1 MKKGEVARYA
11 GEGLSRDEI
20 RRRLYLHGVKNF
32 YQEVEMD
39 SELADAHR
47 DVSFAAAHVTQ
58 HSHRFL
64 EIICC
69 VRGRLGY
76 LLDTRRYQIQP
87 GDIIIVPP
95 GVTHLPI
102 LPDQMTSPYVR
113 DVVWVSPL
121 MLEYIRKMHPD
132 FRGADRPLVL
142 STAGTG
148 WEYLTRLFEKN
159 TRESETKAA
168 GWEVC
173 VYGNTAQLLI
183 HLSRAAEEPD
193 GCYSAVSGGDLLEK
207 VLDYVREN
215 MSGRITLTDTA
226 RQFHIS
232 ESTLTHLFSREM
244 GMGFY
249 RCVTQRRLAEAK
261 NQIARGLSMEEAG
274 RSVGYSEY
282 SAFYRAFRAEYGISP
297 LQYRKLIAAQEN
309 REEERR

>member
-1 MKKGEVARYA
+1 MKKSEMAAYA
-11 GEGLSRDEI
+11 GEGCSRDEF
-20 RRRLYLHGVKNF
+20 RRILFQHGVRNF
-32 YQEVEMD
+32 YQELEMD
-39 SELADAHR
+39 SDLADAHR
-47 DVSFAAAHVTQ
+47 DVSSTAAHVTQ

-69 VRGRLGY
+69 VQGSLEY
-76 LLDTRRYQIQP
+76 LLDTRRYQIRP

-102 LPDQMTSPYVR
+102 LADRMTTPYVR
-113 DVVWVSPL
+113 DVVWVSAL
-121 MLEYIRKMHPD
+121 MIDQIRKRYPD
-132 FRGADRPLVL
+132 FQGTNRPLVF
-142 STAGTG
+142 STAGTR
-148 WEYLTRLFEKN
+148 WEYLTKFFRRN
-159 TRESETKAA
+159 TRESEERDA

-173 VYGNTAQLLI
+173 MCGNTAQLLI
-183 HLSRAAEEPD
+183 HLARALKETDA
-193 GCYSAVSGGDLLEK
+193 CVSAVSQGDILEQ

-215 MSGRITLTDTA
+215 MSGRITLAETA

-274 RSVGYSEY
+274 RTVGYPEY

-297 LQYRKLIAAQEN
+297 LKYRKMIVD
-309 REEERR
+309 REKRGEEAR